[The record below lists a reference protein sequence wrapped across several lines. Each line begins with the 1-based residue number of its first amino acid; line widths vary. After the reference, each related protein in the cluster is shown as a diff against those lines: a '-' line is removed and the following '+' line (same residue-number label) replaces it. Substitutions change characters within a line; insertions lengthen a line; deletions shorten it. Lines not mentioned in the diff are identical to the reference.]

1 MVALVVAEQ
10 DSWAGNQTVDV
21 PDSTN
26 AAANTGGGGGGAGG
40 TGGSGPSGGRGGSGI
55 VIVYYPT

>member
-10 DSWAGNQTVDV
+10 VQAGNQTVDV